1 MKTCPKCGE
10 CKPLSGF
17 SKDKSRKDGL
27 QNHCKP
33 CRVQYNK
40 RWKQD
45 SREKNRELY
54 REYNKH
60 WYEINLEKR
69 REYSKCRR
77 EEKREF
83 IREYDKRR
91 RESNP
96 EKFAAYNAKRRAAK
110 LQRTPVWLTKE
121 QLDEI
126 ETFYTAA
133 LAFRLFTGLT
143 YHVDHIIPLQGK
155 NVSGLHVPWNLQVI
169 PATDNLKK
177 SNLFED

>member
-1 MKTCPKCGE
+1 MQTKLCTKCGE
-10 CKPLSGF
+10 QKPRESF
-17 SKDKSRKDGL
+17 YKRTSAKDKL
-27 QNHCKP
+27 HPHCKI
-33 CRVQYNK
+33 CSAKSAHDFYL
-40 RWKQD
+40 
-45 SREKNRELY
+45 KNRGKYKHKQKEYQKTFKENNPQKLFEIQKRY
-54 REYNKH
+54 RDANKDQH
-60 WYEINLEKR
+60 NAR
-69 REYSKCRR
+69 T
-77 EEKREF
+77 
-83 IREYDKRR
+83 
-91 RESNP
+91 
-96 EKFAAYNAKRRAAK
+96 AKRRAAK
-110 LQRTPVWLTKE
+110 LQRTPAWLTKE